1 MEKNI
6 IVHTPTREDWKRVV
20 QTALDRGNSWVDGDL
35 IHLMYWE
42 TYERESCIGIG
53 LGVRERIMEYA
64 DKNWYEVH
72 HPNIPILTPD
82 EYISGRQ
89 HQPFKAGDKVKI
101 KGKSVGDSWEGWKHL
116 YPNSIGYIT
125 KIKGDGSGRDR
136 DNCLV
141 VVDEPTT
148 NGGIFFV
155 PQDLELIKQPN
166 GEVVRNW
173 GDEIINL
180 PMGMSIRET
189 NNQPNSEVVMNWDE
203 IRDQVFEEYY
213 TSTPYSNNEPKGKKM
228 NIIKNAFQ
236 SKKQKALAHFNIT
249 NGDGGLTNDGQR
261 EFVDF
266 LWETNKADRDAFI
279 KKIIEAYE
287 ERQNK

>member
-20 QTALDRGNSWVDGDL
+20 QTAFDRGNEWCNGDKDICL
-35 IHLMYWE
+35 RRWKPYKDKA
-42 TYERESCIGIG
+42 CIGIG
-53 LGVRERIMEYA
+53 VYRATGKIGFCDKDWYQQEY
-64 DKNWYEVH
+64 
-72 HPNIPILTPD
+72 PNIPILTPD

-148 NGGIFFV
+148 NGGIFFA
-155 PQDLELIKQPN
+155 PQDLELIKQSN
-166 GEVVRNW
+166 GEVV
-173 GDEIINL
+173 
-180 PMGMSIRET
+180 MS
-189 NNQPNSEVVMNWDE
+189 WDE
-203 IRDQVFEEYY
+203 IRDQFEEYC
-213 TSTPYSNNEPKGKKM
+213 TSTPYLNNEPKGKKM

-249 NGDGGLTNDGQR
+249 NGDGGLTDYGQR

-279 KKIIEAYE
+279 KKIIDKKIIEACE